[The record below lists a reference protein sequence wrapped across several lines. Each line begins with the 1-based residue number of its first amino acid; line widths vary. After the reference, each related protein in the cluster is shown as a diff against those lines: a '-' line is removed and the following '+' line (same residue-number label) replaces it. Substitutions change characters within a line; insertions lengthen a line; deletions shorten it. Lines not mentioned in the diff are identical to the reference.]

1 MATPYTDAYVRY
13 DGNGVTTEFSID
25 FDYKAESEIKVY
37 LKRGNEEQITVPS
50 SDYSFVTKN
59 TLKFPA
65 IGSSET
71 VLAAGDIIAIQR
83 ESEFASEYVFDNQ
96 RRLEPVEVM
105 NSDDNLERQIQELK
119 REVDQ
124 AIRIQPTSKIDTD
137 EYFIAVESVYE
148 NIENINTVA
157 GISGD
162 VVVCADNIDAIKDA
176 PNQASA
182 AAQSA
187 LEASQSA
194 DELRTSASEAKSSAT
209 EAQEALTE
217 LTTTATEEFNANA
230 AQKQAAVDASAA
242 AAAQSA
248 ASASESASECA
259 ERIADFEENG
269 SAVVSTD
276 MRYFNV
282 VTAAEYAALPAEKKT
297 AAYFYIVIPG

>member
-37 LKRGNEEQITVPS
+37 IKRGREAQRTVPS

-65 IGSSET
+65 SGSSET
-71 VLAAGDIIAIQR
+71 VLDVGDILAIQR

-105 NSDDNLERQIQELK
+105 NSDDSLERQIQELK
-119 REVDQ
+119 RDIGQ

-137 EYFIAVESVYE
+137 EYFIAVESVYK
-148 NIENINTVA
+148 NIDDIKIVS

-162 VVVCADNIDAIKDA
+162 IVVYAENIEAVKDA
-176 PNQASA
+176 QNQASA

-187 LEASQSA
+187 SEAKAS
-194 DELRTSASEAKSSAT
+194 ESEAKSSADN
-209 EAQEALTE
+209 AQESADVSSQY
-217 LTTTATEEFNANA
+217 ATNSQNSA
-230 AQKQAAVDASAA
+230 DAA
-242 AAAQSA
+242 AASA

-297 AAYFYIVIPG
+297 ATYFYIIIPEE